1 MQLPTISQVEEMVLD
16 SGGAWWEKAIFSGQ
30 PDLNAILQLPISSSL
45 TKKEQFFLDNEVD
58 TLCSMLDE
66 WEINNKTKDLPQ
78 CAWDYIKEN
87 RFWAISLSERYGG
100 LGFSQAAH
108 SAIVT
113 KIASR
118 SISAAYTVMV
128 PNSLGP
134 AELID
139 YCGTD
144 EQKQHYL
151 PRFAEGKEI
160 GCFGLTSLHAGSDAA
175 SIPDRGVVC
184 LGEHMGEEVL
194 GVRLDFSKRYI
205 TLAPVATMIGLAFQL
220 QDPDGLL
227 TGGAREGITV
237 AVVPSS
243 HPGVST
249 GKRHSPMTLGFMN
262 GPIEGKN
269 VFIPLDW
276 VIGGAENCGY
286 GWKILMGCL
295 SVGRGISM
303 PALATA
309 VAQQCMRITDLT
321 PLFESSSS
329 CLWGNLKGC
338 RKISFH
344 WWARLSD

>member
-1 MQLPTISQVEEMVLD
+1 MGESNFFRPTRFKCHLTI
-16 SGGAWWEKAIFSGQ
+16 AHIFFV
-30 PDLNAILQLPISSSL
+30 NE
-45 TKKEQFFLDNEVD
+45 KEQFFLDNEVD

-175 SIPDRGVVC
+175 SI
-184 LGEHMGEEVL
+184 L
-194 GVRLDFSKRYI
+194 
-205 TLAPVATMIGLAFQL
+205 
-220 QDPDGLL
+220 
-227 TGGAREGITV
+227 
-237 AVVPSS
+237 
-243 HPGVST
+243 
-249 GKRHSPMTLGFMN
+249 
-262 GPIEGKN
+262 IEGWF
-269 VFIPLDW
+269 V
-276 VIGGAENCGY
+276 
-286 GWKILMGCL
+286 
-295 SVGRGISM
+295 
-303 PALATA
+303 
-309 VAQQCMRITDLT
+309 
-321 PLFESSSS
+321 
-329 CLWGNLKGC
+329 
-338 RKISFH
+338 
-344 WWARLSD
+344 